1 MLIRAAQRQYVDWIS
16 DSRRWDRFQPRRGD
30 VVIATA
36 PKCGTTWVQRIV
48 GLLIFGTTEPRS
60 VDDESPWMDMAFYP
74 LDAIYDTIEAQEH
87 RRYLKTHLPLDC
99 LPLHSE
105 VHYIHVA
112 RDGRDACTSIHD
124 MVIGTSQSARQLS
137 SEMAKY
143 YGAIPDDPQDFFR
156 YWLSTAVTKGQSDG
170 APFISFFD
178 IETSFWSGRK
188 LDNLLMVHYSDL
200 TADLDGE
207 MRRIAGFLGIDVNE
221 AIWPDLVRAATFEE
235 MRKSGAQIKPH
246 AAHSMEKGAN
256 GFFNKGTGGRWREH
270 LSDDNLQL
278 YNDKVAEKFSPNL
291 ASWIE
296 HGRLGAGDPSE
307 LGD

>member
-1 MLIRAAQRQYVDWIS
+1 MLVREAQSQYVDWIS
-16 DSRRWDRFQPRRGD
+16 DSRRWDRFQPHPGD

-48 GLLIFGTTEPRS
+48 GLLIFNTTAPRS

-74 LDAIYDTIEAQEH
+74 LDMIYQTIEAQEH

-99 LPLHSE
+99 LPLHS
-105 VHYIHVA
+105 VVRYIHVA
-112 RDGRDACTSIHD
+112 RDGRDACTSVHD
-124 MVIGTSQSARQLS
+124 MVTGTRRSARGMS
-137 SEMAKY
+137 PEMAEY
-143 YGAIPDDPQDFFR
+143 YGAAPEDPREFFR
-156 YWLSTAVTKGQSDG
+156 YWLSTGVTESQSDG

-178 IETSFWSGRK
+178 IETSFWAGRK

-200 TADLDGE
+200 KADLDGE
-207 MRRIAGFLGIDVNE
+207 MRRIAAFLEIEVDE
-221 AIWPDLVRAATFEE
+221 TIWPDLVKAATFDE
-235 MRKSGAQIKPH
+235 MRKSGARIKPH
-246 AAHSMEKGAN
+246 ASHGMEKGAN

-270 LSDDNLQL
+270 LLDEDLKL
-278 YNDKVAEKFSPNL
+278 YDDKVAEKFSPSL

-296 HGRLGAGDPSE
+296 LGRLGAGDPRE